1 MKKTSWKGSLYEIIF
16 EHHTFAGKMFD
27 LLLLLCILLSIAV
40 VCLESMDNLR
50 SQYGDPL
57 RAAEWSL
64 TVLFTIE
71 YLARIAAVKSP
82 RSYILSFFGIIDLMS
97 IAPTYISLFLT
108 GTQSLMVVRALRLLR
123 IFRILKLTQFVG
135 EGDLLIR
142 ALRASRN
149 KIVVFTMAVSSL
161 VLILGAMM
169 YVIEGE
175 EHGFTSIP
183 RGVYWAI
190 VTLTTV
196 GYGDITPKTALG
208 QGLSSLVM
216 LLGYGIIAIP
226 TGIVGSEIRKMNLPL
241 NTKSCQRCLADRHDP
256 DAVYCKCCGERL

>member
-1 MKKTSWKGSLYEIIF
+1 MKNSDWKTTLYEIIF
-16 EHHTFAGKMFD
+16 EHNTFAGKLFD
-27 LLLLLCILLSIAV
+27 LLLLVCILISIAA
-40 VCLESMDNLR
+40 VCLESMESVN
-50 SQYGDPL
+50 QKYGDFL
-57 RAAEWSL
+57 RIAEWSL

-71 YLARIAAVKSP
+71 YVARILAVKSP
-82 RSYILSFFGIIDLMS
+82 RSYVFSFFGVIDLLS
-97 IAPTYISLFLT
+97 IIPTYISLFLS
-108 GTQSLMVVRALRLLR
+108 GTQSLIVVRAIRLLR

-135 EGDLLIR
+135 EGDLLMR

-161 VLILGAMM
+161 VLILGALM

-175 EHGFTSIP
+175 RNGFTSIP

-196 GYGDITPKTALG
+196 GYGDITPKTSMG

-226 TGIVGSEIRKMNLPL
+226 TGMVGSEIKRLNLGL
-241 NTKSCQRCLADRHDP
+241 NANSCRRCLMDRHDG
-256 DAVYCKCCGERL
+256 DAIYCKRCGERL